1 MVDEGKCL
9 TCLTRY
15 GEFSGMLLEPYWL
28 RLVTMVV
35 FDFGKVMFHLIK
47 TTGAFFFLLD
57 SLMPKLFKFHF
68 TEQD

>member
-35 FDFGKVMFHLIK
+35 FDFGKVMFHLK
-47 TTGAFFFLLD
+47 QPMRFFLLD
-57 SLMPKLFKFHF
+57 LLMPKLFKFHF